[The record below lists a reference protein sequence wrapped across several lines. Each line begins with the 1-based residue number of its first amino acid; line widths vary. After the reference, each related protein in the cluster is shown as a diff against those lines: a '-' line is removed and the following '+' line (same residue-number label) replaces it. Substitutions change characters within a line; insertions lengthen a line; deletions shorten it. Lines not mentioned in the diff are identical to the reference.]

1 MYIQVGIGVQYGRNA
16 LFIIFLCRSVIVEL
30 SMQYN
35 QPISKPGCRTLQH
48 LQYLCNRTPENY
60 TVHTPLHATFY

>member
-16 LFIIFLCRSVIVEL
+16 LFIIFLCRSVTVAL

-35 QPISKPGCRTLQH
+35 QPISKPGCTTL
-48 LQYLCNRTPENY
+48 
-60 TVHTPLHATFY
+60 